1 MCGPAIN
8 DAPSY
13 RAAEAALGREVQR
26 EVLIPRCR
34 TARPGAAPS
43 DMGSV
48 NLERMGPVF
57 DREDTTLDH
66 DLTGRDLRGR
76 LGWPSDR
83 PPLQHRTEQAGLFA
97 KQRSRSAS
105 MTF

>member
-1 MCGPAIN
+1 MIDSEGGAFGFDCYLASPEFRVFQQPA
-8 DAPSY
+8 
-13 RAAEAALGREVQR
+13 
-26 EVLIPRCR
+26 R
-34 TARPGAAPS
+34 T
-43 DMGSV
+43 D
-48 NLERMGPVF
+48 GPVF

-97 KQRSRSAS
+97 KRRSRGAS